1 MFQGFYNLSS
11 GMLTQN
17 RNLNVIS
24 NNIANMMTPGY
35 KRDIMVSSTFQE
47 ELFSRTGNLDRSNS
61 TELNDI
67 AIMRIATENITDF
80 AQGGLEDTG
89 SPLDFALLEDG
100 FFQIQT
106 QNGVLYTR
114 NGGFIIDD
122 EGYLALPETGRVLG
136 TNGPIYLGTDE
147 VTMDASGALYNQ
159 NNQLL
164 GQFQI
169 VTFDDPATQL
179 VKAGN
184 GTFTST
190 VAGTPTQVSIE
201 QGMLEY
207 SNVDASQE
215 MVSMMEAQRA
225 LQSAAQV
232 IKMYD
237 QLMSKATTEIARV

>member
-35 KRDIMVSSTFQE
+35 KRDVMLSSTFQE
-47 ELFSRTGNLDRSNS
+47 ELFSRTGNLDRSNA

-67 AIMRIATENITDF
+67 AMMRIATENVTDF
-80 AQGGLEDTG
+80 TQGGLEDTG
-89 SPLDFALLEDG
+89 NPLDFALLEDG

-106 QNGVLYTR
+106 QNGVVYTR
-114 NGGFIIDD
+114 NGAFIIDD
-122 EGYLALPETGRVLG
+122 EGYLSLPETGRVLG

-147 VTMDASGALYNQ
+147 ITMDKAGVLRNQ
-159 NNQLL
+159 DNQAL

-169 VTFDDPATQL
+169 VTFDDPTQL

-190 VAGTPTQVSIE
+190 VAGTPTQVSI
-201 QGMLEY
+201 QQKVLEY
-207 SNVDASQE
+207 SNVDASRE

-237 QLMSKATTEIARV
+237 QLMSKASTEIARV

>member
-24 NNIANMMTPGY
+24 NNMANMMTPGY
-35 KRDIMVSSTFQE
+35 KRDVMISSTFQE
-47 ELFSRTGNLDRSNS
+47 ELFSRTGNLDRSNA

-67 AIMRIATENITDF
+67 AMMRIATENVTDF
-80 AQGGLEDTG
+80 TQGGLESTG
-89 SPLDFALLEDG
+89 NALDFALLEDG
-100 FFQIQT
+100 FFQVQT
-106 QNGVLYTR
+106 QDGVVYTR
-114 NGGFIIDD
+114 NGAFIIDD
-122 EGYLALPETGRVLG
+122 AGYLASPETGRVLG

-147 VTMDASGALYNQ
+147 ITLDESGNLRDQ
-159 NNQLL
+159 DNNIL

-169 VTFDDPATQL
+169 VTFDDPTQL
-179 VKAGN
+179 VKAGS
-184 GTFTST
+184 GTFTSP
-190 VAGTPTQVSIE
+190 VAGTPTQVSI
-201 QGMLEY
+201 QQKVLEY
-207 SNVDASQE
+207 SNVDASRE

-237 QLMSKATTEIARV
+237 QLMSKASTEIARV